1 MSFRF
6 HRGIRLLP
14 GLRLNLSKT
23 GPSLSLGKRGLSLN
37 LSPSGVR
44 TTVGI
49 PGSGMSYRSP
59 TFKWG
64 SVPSSARGGASP
76 IRSTTPRGRKEKLR
90 TILPDPTRY
99 PQIDEECERLMTEQ
113 PSNWEWLLAYRLMT
127 LRFTVVRQDWE
138 NVTGARETPRHPH
151 GIRDVLS
158 WNRKQ
163 LDNLQG
169 IVNRIS
175 GFGEERV
182 TNEAFGPPGVKGN
195 PEKIVAWVDSICG
208 DLAACVDWERETQTL
223 RWYPEGG
230 QLLAAMNGWTLCI
243 LKPFFEMLASL
254 EKQLA
259 VVEQTKR
266 LDLYVKIDGFD
277 GDKAVKVLEKMPN
290 RVWSP
295 FPENGEAKVDTGG
308 PSGIEPPS
316 LEFGG
321 GGGGDGE
328 KGPKVFFDDGQVRV
342 TEHLVTIGP
351 PWNKAFAVSEIRSVT
366 HGANKENSIFRGPMR
381 TLGWLFIA
389 LGILS
394 GVAGVWVGVAFCLF
408 MGVGLIFPNFKKEI
422 PYSVNICTGGFW
434 ETEYLSSK
442 SLAWCE
448 AVAAAVQQAIAYKP
462 EPPSNDGGQFIPG
475 PQSRLR
481 N

>member
-1 MSFRF
+1 
-6 HRGIRLLP
+6 
-14 GLRLNLSKT
+14 
-23 GPSLSLGKRGLSLN
+23 
-37 LSPSGVR
+37 
-44 TTVGI
+44 
-49 PGSGMSYRSP
+49 MSYRSP
-59 TFKWG
+59 KFKWG
-64 SVPSSARGGASP
+64 SAPNDSRGGSLP
-76 IRSTTPRGRKEKLR
+76 TRSATPRGRKEKLR

-99 PQIDEECERLMTEQ
+99 TQIDEECQKLMTDQ
-113 PSNWEWLLAYRLMT
+113 PVHWEWILAYRLMT
-127 LRFTVVRQDWE
+127 LRFTVLREDWE
-138 NVTGARETPRHPH
+138 NVTGYKETPRHPH
-151 GIRDVLS
+151 GTRDALS

-163 LDNLQG
+163 LANLHG

-175 GFGEERV
+175 AFGDERA

-230 QLLAAMNGWTLCI
+230 QLLAAMNGWTLSI

-266 LDLYVKIDGFD
+266 LDLYVKIDAFD
-277 GDKAVKVLEKMPN
+277 GDKAVKVLREMPN
-290 RVWSP
+290 RLWTP
-295 FPENGEAKVDTGG
+295 FSEDGEAKVDTGG
-308 PSGIEPPS
+308 PGDWEPPR
-316 LEFGG
+316 LEFGGG

-381 TLGWLFIA
+381 SLGWLFIA

-394 GVAGVWVGVAFCLF
+394 GVAGVWMGVGFCLL
-408 MGVGLIFPNFKKEI
+408 MGIGLIFPNFKHEI

-442 SLAWCE
+442 SLEWCE
-448 AVAAAVQQAIAYKP
+448 AVASAVQHAIAYKP
-462 EPPSNDGGQFIPG
+462 EPPSNDGGQFIPA
-475 PQSRLR
+475 PLSRLR